1 MDKKTG
7 CQVILY
13 LNLEKTTGQFMKN
26 LFVIWICLCSIVL
39 FLSATPAHAETYTV
53 KMGTDKGQLAFEPK
67 VLKIKVGDTVKWVNN
82 KAYPHNV
89 VFEGNAELSH
99 AKLMQKP
106 KQVVETTF
114 TEAGTYSYYCTPHR
128 GAGMVGKIIVE

>member
-1 MDKKTG
+1 MKK
-7 CQVILY
+7 
-13 LNLEKTTGQFMKN
+13 
-26 LFVIWICLCSIVL
+26 LFAVCICLFSIVFL
-39 FLSATPAHAETYTV
+39 LSATPAHAETYSV

-89 VFEGNAELSH
+89 VFEGHKDISH
-99 AKLMQKP
+99 TKLMQKP

-114 TEAGTYSYYCTPHR
+114 SEAGTYSYYCTPHR
-128 GAGMVGKIIVE
+128 GAGMVGKIVVE